1 MHALRRNRTLAVVV
15 PTLTVAMSFL
25 LWSHVH
31 NVSFAKHVEAVTPA
45 IAQNQTPSVEKM
57 KIVAADVL
65 GGPQWAP
72 LTGDGSN

>member
-1 MHALRRNRTLAVVV
+1 MHALRRSRTLAVVV
-15 PTLTVAMSFL
+15 LTLTVAISFL
-25 LWSHVH
+25 LWSHAH

-45 IAQNQTPSVEKM
+45 IVQDQTASVEKM
-57 KIVAADVL
+57 KIVPADVL